1 VLYLIQVKDTS
12 NNKILGGYKMKKQE
26 LIDYLETNYD
36 FSYNNESK
44 KELEG
49 VLESY
54 IEIECDYNED
64 IIVDIMNYILQ
75 DYDIINYNY

>member
-1 VLYLIQVKDTS
+1 
-12 NNKILGGYKMKKQE
+12 MKKQE
-26 LIDYLETNYD
+26 LIDYLETNYN
-36 FSYNNESK
+36 FNYNNESK

-49 VLESY
+49 ILEKY

-64 IIVDIMNYILQ
+64 MIVDIMNYILQ

>member
-1 VLYLIQVKDTS
+1 
-12 NNKILGGYKMKKQE
+12 MKKQE

-49 VLESY
+49 ILEGY

-64 IIVDIMNYILQ
+64 MIVDIMNYILQ